1 MASKRIYYIV
11 AGTGVAIV
19 GTLAAF
25 LVWEFTTSTLQ
36 AKYLSEYAA
45 KMQYQVK
52 AGPSSSI
59 RFPKQGPTDI
69 RLGYTSL
76 PELTRRLNEQG
87 FEIQQQARISPAMQQ
102 MADENL
108 NLPYHEKDQTGLTLT
123 DATGTPMYDTR
134 TPQRAFLDFKSIPPL
149 LRNSLLFIEN
159 RELLNQD
166 NPKRNPAVEWDRLAQ
181 AVLDKL
187 IQFVNPAHDVPGGS
201 TLATQIEKYR
211 HSPDGLTMTVQ
222 DKWQQMASASVRAY
236 LDGENTQATRQR
248 LVLDY
253 LNTVPLSAAPGFGEV
268 IGLPDALWAWYGL
281 DYHVVSGLLQANHA
295 DAATGNAYKHVLSL
309 LIAQRKPSYYLN
321 VNHKAL
327 EDATNIHLRLL
338 AREGVISPALRDAAL
353 QAPLTFNIQHP
364 LRNRDF
370 IDQKAANAVRSR
382 LANLLGV
389 PRLYELDRFDLT
401 ADSTLNAPAQKAVSQ
416 FLISLNSVEGADKV
430 GMYGKN
436 LLNPDNDL
444 SKIIYSFT
452 LYEISPQGALLRVQ
466 ADNLNQPFDINKG
479 AKLDLGSTAKLRTL
493 VSYLEIVSKLHQQYQ
508 DLTPEQ
514 LRNLAAGYHDPI
526 SIWAADYYRDSKDK
540 SLTAMLEAAMARHY
554 SADPS
559 TMFFTGGGLHRF
571 VNFDKEDN
579 SRNMDLWEAT
589 RKSVNLVYIRLMRD
603 ISRYYMAQTPGVAG
617 KILEDANNPARRTYL
632 ERFADREGQ
641 EFLLRF
647 YKKYRGQT
655 PQQVTETLL
664 DGMHPTPRRLAAVF
678 RYLAPEENLASFT
691 TFLRSRLPESVEL
704 NDRTISAL
712 YSQYAPKAFSLADL
726 GYITQVHPLELWL
739 VGYLRSHPGSTFSD
753 AVAASHDQ
761 RIAVYNWLFKTSRKN
776 AQDQRIHSLL
786 EVEAFEKIHQ
796 DWKRLGYPFDSLVP
810 SYATAIGTSAD
821 RPAALAELMGIL
833 VNNGVRMPAVSIE
846 KLHFAEGT
854 PYETVF
860 VRKQPQGERLLP
872 VELTQV
878 VRRALQGVIEQGTA
892 IRLKGAFKDAEGNPI
907 VMGGK
912 TGTGDHRFD
921 TFDASGNVVTS
932 RVVNRTATMVFY
944 IGDRFF
950 GTMTAIVRGEEAA
963 KYRFTSALPAQ
974 LIKAMSPQL
983 ASVLAPLNVKR
994 VPAAEPVPV
1003 GDDHHE
1009 VQDTPEQGKAI
1020 PVPTPASESVK
1031 PDSMPMSLPGLKPSL
1046 YMETE
1051 IKPKKSK
1058 GNAALPKP
1066 IPLPAKTAP
1075 AAEQPA
1081 VPVEQPPA
1089 PIEERRPNAGEAY

>member
-1 MASKRIYYIV
+1 MASKRVYYFV
-11 AGTGVAIV
+11 AGTGVVIV
-19 GTLAAF
+19 SALAGF
-25 LVWEFTTSTLQ
+25 LAWEFTTSTLQ
-36 AKYLSEYAA
+36 AKYLAEYAA
-45 KMQYQVK
+45 KMHYQVDNG
-52 AGPSSSI
+52 ASNAI
-59 RFPKQGPTDI
+59 RFPHQGPSDL
-69 RLGYTSL
+69 RLGYASL
-76 PELTRRLNEQG
+76 PGITKRLAEQG
-87 FEIQQQARISPAMQQ
+87 FEIQRQARISPGMQQ
-102 MADENL
+102 MADEGL
-108 NLPYHEKDQTGLTLT
+108 NLPYHEKDQAGLRLT
-123 DATGTPMYDTR
+123 DATGAVIFDNR
-134 TPQRAFLDFKSIPPL
+134 TPQRVFADFKSIPPL
-149 LRNSLLFIEN
+149 LRDSLLFIEN
-159 RELLNQD
+159 RELLSTD

-187 IQFVNPAHDVPGGS
+187 IQFINPSHDVPGGS

-211 HSPDGLTMTVQ
+211 HSADGLTLTVQ

-236 LDGENTQATRQR
+236 LDGENTQAARQR

-281 DYHVVSGLLQANHA
+281 DYQTVCGLLQANHA

-327 EDATNIHLRLL
+327 EDTTNIHLRLL
-338 AREGVISPALRDAAL
+338 AREGVISPALRDVAL
-353 QAPLTFNIQHP
+353 QAPLTFNIKRP
-364 LRNRDF
+364 LQNRAF
-370 IDQKAANAVRSR
+370 IEQKAANAVRSR

-389 PRLYELDRFDLT
+389 QKLYDLDRFDLT
-401 ADSTLNAPAQKAVSQ
+401 ADSTLNAAAQKTVSQ
-416 FLISLNSVEGADKV
+416 FLLSLNSTEGAEKV
-430 GMYGKN
+430 GMYGRN
-436 LLNPDNDL
+436 LLSPENDL

-452 LYEISPQGALLRVQ
+452 LYEISPNGALLRVQ

-493 VSYLEIVSKLHQQYQ
+493 ISYLEIVSQLHQQYET
-508 DLTPEQ
+508 LTTRQ
-514 LRNLAAGYHDPI
+514 LVDVAKESHDTI
-526 SIWAADYYRDSKDK
+526 SIWAANYYLNSQDK
-540 SLTAMLEAAMARHY
+540 TLAAMLEAAMARHY

-571 VNFDKEDN
+571 VNFNKDDN
-579 SRNMDLWEAT
+579 GRNMDLWEAT
-589 RKSVNLVYIRLMRD
+589 RNSVNLVYIRLMRD
-603 ISRYYMAQTPGVAG
+603 ISLYYMAQTPGVAG
-617 KILEDANNPARRTYL
+617 RILEDANNPARRTYL

-641 EFLLRF
+641 EYLLRF

-655 PQQVTETLL
+655 PQQVTDTLL
-664 DGMHPTPRRLAAVF
+664 DSMHPTPRRLAAVF
-678 RYLAPEENLASFT
+678 RYLAPNEDLANFAK
-691 TFLRSRLPESVEL
+691 FLRSRTPDSVDL
-704 NDRTISAL
+704 SDRTILAL
-712 YSQYAPKAFSLADL
+712 YAQYAPNAFSLADM
-726 GYITQVHPLELWL
+726 GYIAQVHPLELWL
-739 VGYLRSHPGSTFSD
+739 VGYLRSHPNTTFSE
-753 AVAASHDQ
+753 AVAASRDQ

-821 RPAALAELMGIL
+821 RPAALAELMGIV
-833 VNNGVRMPAVSIE
+833 VNDGVRLPAVSIE
-846 KLHFAEGT
+846 KLHFAAGT
-854 PYETVF
+854 PFETVF

-872 VELTQV
+872 VELTRV
-878 VRRALQGVIEQGTA
+878 VRRALQGVVEQGTA
-892 IRLKGAFKDAEGNPI
+892 GRLKGVFKDADGNPI

-983 ASVLAPLNVKR
+983 ASVLAPLNIKR
-994 VPAAEPVPV
+994 QKAEPAPVVSEPSEVP
-1003 GDDHHE
+1003 
-1009 VQDTPEQGKAI
+1009 DTPEQGKAI
-1020 PVPTPASESVK
+1020 PVPSAAEPVVMPEPVVNPNSVLRL
-1031 PDSMPMSLPGLKPSL
+1031 DAELKPRKAK
-1046 YMETE
+1046 ENVVT
-1051 IKPKKSK
+1051 
-1058 GNAALPKP
+1058 PKP
-1066 IPLPAKTAP
+1066 IPLPLPANVAP
-1075 AAEQPA
+1075 VIEK
-1081 VPVEQPPA
+1081 PVAPVQQPPA

>member
-1 MASKRIYYIV
+1 MASKRVYYFV
-11 AGTGVAIV
+11 AGTGIAIV
-19 GTLAAF
+19 GALAGL

-45 KMQYQVK
+45 KMHYRV
-52 AGPSSSI
+52 ADGPSHAI
-59 RFPKQGPTDI
+59 RFPHQGPTDI
-69 RLGYTSL
+69 RRGYVGL
-76 PELTRRLNEQG
+76 PEISKRLLEQG
-87 FEIQQQARISPAMQQ
+87 FEIQRQARISPAMQQ
-102 MADENL
+102 MADQDL
-108 NLPYHEKDQTGLTLT
+108 NLPYREKDQAGLKLK
-123 DATGTPMYDTR
+123 DATGAVMYDYH
-134 TPQRAFLDFKSIPPL
+134 TPQRVFSDFKSIPPL
-149 LRNSLLFIEN
+149 LRDSLLFIEN
-159 RELLNQD
+159 RELLSTD

-181 AVLDKL
+181 AILDKL
-187 IQFVNPAHDVPGGS
+187 IQLINPSHDVPGGS

-211 HSPDGLTMTVQ
+211 HSADGLTMTVQ

-236 LDGENTQATRQR
+236 LDGENTQVARQR

-253 LNTVPLSAAPGFGEV
+253 LNTVPLSAAPGYGEV

-281 DYHVVSGLLQANHA
+281 DYQTVSGLLQTNHA
-295 DAATGNAYKHVLSL
+295 DAATGYAYKHVLSL

-327 EDATNIHLRLL
+327 EDVTNMHLRLL
-338 AREGVISPALRDAAL
+338 AREGVISTALRDVAL
-353 QAPLTFNIQHP
+353 QAPLTFNIQRP
-364 LRNRDF
+364 LQNRAF
-370 IDQKAANAVRSR
+370 IEQKAANAVRSR
-382 LANLLGV
+382 LANLLGL
-389 PRLYELDRFDLT
+389 PRLYELDRYDLT
-401 ADSTLNAPAQKAVSQ
+401 ADSTLNAAAQKAVSQ
-416 FLISLNSVEGADKV
+416 FLISLNSTEGADKV

-493 VSYLEIVSKLHQQYQ
+493 ISYLEIVSRLHDKYQ
-508 DLTPEQ
+508 NLTPKQ
-514 LRNLAAGYHDPI
+514 LAGEIAANHDPI
-526 SIWAADYYRDSKDK
+526 STWAASYYLDAKDK
-540 SLTAMLEAAMARHY
+540 SLAAMLEAAMARHY

-571 VNFDKEDN
+571 VNFSKDDN
-579 SRNMDLWEAT
+579 GRNMDLWEAT
-589 RKSVNLVYIRLMRD
+589 RNSVNLVYIRLMRD
-603 ISRYYMAQTPGVAG
+603 ISLYYIAKTPGMVG
-617 KILEDANNPARRTYL
+617 DILGDANNPARRTYL
-632 ERFADREGQ
+632 ERFADIEGQ

-664 DGMHPTPRRLAAVF
+664 GSMHQTPRRLAAVF
-678 RYLAPEENLASFT
+678 RYLAPGESLDSFAK
-691 TFLRSRLPESVEL
+691 FLRSRIPDSVDL
-704 NDRTISAL
+704 SDKTIAVM
-712 YSQYAPKAFSLADL
+712 YRQYAPDAFSLTDL
-726 GYITQVHPLELWL
+726 GYIAQVHPLELWL
-739 VGYLRSHPGSTFSD
+739 VGYLRTHPNPTFSD

-761 RIAVYNWLFKTSRKN
+761 RIAVYSWLYKPGRKA

-786 EVEAFEKIHQ
+786 EVEAFEKIYQ
-796 DWKRLGYPFDSLVP
+796 DWKRLGYPFESLVP

-833 VNNGVRMPAVSIE
+833 VNDGVRLPAVSIE
-846 KLHFAEGT
+846 KLRFAAGT

-872 VELTQV
+872 VELTRV
-878 VRRALQGVIEQGTA
+878 VRRALQGVVEQGTA
-892 IRLKGAFKDAEGNPI
+892 GRLKGVFKDAQGQPI
-907 VMGGK
+907 IMGGK

-983 ASVLAPLNVKR
+983 ASVLAPLNIRRTPVEPTV
-994 VPAAEPVPV
+994 VP
-1003 GDDHHE
+1003 DQNE
-1009 VQDTPEQGKAI
+1009 VVDTPEEGKAI
-1020 PVPTPASESVK
+1020 PVPSPAEPGSTPE
-1031 PDSMPMSLPGLKPSL
+1031 LPPAPSL
-1046 YMETE
+1046 KSSMHMETE
-1051 IKPKKSK
+1051 IKPKKAK
-1058 GNAALPKP
+1058 ENGVTPKP
-1066 IPLPAKTAP
+1066 IPLPASKPP
-1075 AAEQPA
+1075 AAETPVVPA
-1081 VPVEQPPA
+1081 QQAPA
-1089 PIEERRPNAGEAY
+1089 PIEDLRPHAGEAY